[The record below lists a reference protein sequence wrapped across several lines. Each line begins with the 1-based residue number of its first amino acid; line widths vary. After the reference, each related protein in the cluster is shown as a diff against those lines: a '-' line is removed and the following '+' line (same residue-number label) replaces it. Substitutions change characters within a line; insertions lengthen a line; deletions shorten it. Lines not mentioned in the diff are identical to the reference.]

1 LGAQSLIASQV
12 STQVTKRVEKLAGIS
27 QLSIDPLLGNSQQN
41 PGARVAIQ
49 QRVTSKLFVTFSTD
63 VTATD
68 RQVVKLEYQINRR
81 TAVNTVRD
89 QNGGFSF
96 ETTFRKQ
103 W

>member
-1 LGAQSLIASQV
+1 
-12 STQVTKRVEKLAGIS
+12 
-27 QLSIDPLLGNSQQN
+27 
-41 PGARVAIQ
+41 
-49 QRVTSKLFVTFSTD
+49 VTFSTD